1 MRLIDDWKAALWRS
15 WTVRLSALSGAIQAL
30 YVAWPTL
37 MLDIWNALPDPMK
50 AVLPYRVAMFIPL
63 LLTLAAIAARPIV
76 QRKISGSK

>member
-1 MRLIDDWKAALWRS
+1 MTPVEDWKTVLWRS
-15 WTVRLSALSGAIQAL
+15 WTVRLSALSGAVQAL

-37 MLDIWNALPDPMK
+37 MLDIWNALPDPLK

-63 LLTLAAIAARPIV
+63 VLTLAAIAARPIV